1 MMSLTTLFQLVIA
14 ASVAFVWIFRLDNI
28 IKEFDEYRLP
38 SVVRNMVGAAKISLA
53 TLLVAGIWYPA
64 LVFVPAVLMSLLM
77 VCALIAHATVR
88 HAWPRYVPALVLM
101 LLSLDVSAA
110 TQGYGIR

>member
-1 MMSLTTLFQLVIA
+1 MNLTQLLQLVIA
-14 ASVAFVWIFRLDNI
+14 GSVAFVWIFRLDNI

-38 SVVRNMVGAAKISLA
+38 GVIRNMVGAAKISLA

-64 LVFVPAVLMSLLM
+64 LVCIPAVLMSLLM

-88 HAWPRYVPALVLM
+88 HAWPRYVPALVLL
-101 LLSLDVSAA
+101 LLSLYVSAA
-110 TQGYGIR
+110 AQHYGIR